1 MSDCNED
8 ASSEDDQIKE
18 QSAPSEDA
26 EQTEEPEDPTATATR
41 PQLTLIS
48 TEHWLQCWF
57 EQLILPTSRYTNS
70 DIEYV
75 SIATGSFADHI
86 SLVKKALR
94 ERPNAICFACT
105 DCAMGVY
112 SAAVAM
118 IRQEQS
124 EFPLGS
130 KSTNN
135 EGVNFHCFFLATNKL
150 ACRTLV
156 AGCDDLKFEMVRAS
170 EQYLPDLGVDVFLKP
185 LDECGSKGVFKYN
198 SIHGS
203 GVAPTS
209 NPQYTTNTSNTNSE
223 ATMVSEP
230 ISASLAFRPH
240 RAQRSSGS
248 RKCRSCGRVRGSGE
262 PACCRWD

>member
-105 DCAMGVY
+105 NCAMGVY

-156 AGCDDLKFEMVRAS
+156 AGCDDLQVINICRT
-170 EQYLPDLGVDVFLKP
+170 LVLTVFLNH
-185 LDECGSKGVFKYN
+185 LMN
-198 SIHGS
+198 
-203 GVAPTS
+203 VALKVC
-209 NPQYTTNTSNTNSE
+209 SNTTVFMVQTWRQRQILNTPPTQAILVRRSE

-240 RAQRSSGS
+240 KAQRSSGS